1 MGGSIV
7 VKYFKGDDFDAFDQ
21 EWAMVEADIPEDWVV
36 TKAELKIGILPT
48 IVIKNPVFPFS
59 ISLNRLQ
66 TSELKD
72 VSTCYMAI
80 YDEKGRKQTLE
91 GSWTFKTENEVVEE
105 PPKRN
110 YFIVKES
117 VEDGE

>member
-1 MGGSIV
+1 MGGLGMA
-7 VKYFKGDDFDAFDQ
+7 KYFKGDDFDAFDQ
-21 EWAMVEADIPEDWVV
+21 EWALVEADIPEDWVV

-48 IVIKNPVFPFS
+48 LVFKNPEFPFS
-59 ISLNRLQ
+59 VTLNHLQ

-91 GSWTFKTENEVVEE
+91 GSWTFTTENEVVDEA
-105 PPKRN
+105 PARN

-117 VEDGE
+117 KEEE